1 MALIIYR
8 GLIFNKECAMHH
20 LLKTVLFSVLVVAS
34 LTACKKAQEESAEA
48 ARETITE
55 MKASTIDAAN
65 EAAAQAERTANDIAQ
80 AADAVGASVSGTE
93 TADK

>member
-1 MALIIYR
+1 
-8 GLIFNKECAMHH
+8 MHH
-20 LLKTVLFSVLVVAS
+20 ILKTVLFSVLIVVS

-65 EAAAQAERTANDIAQ
+65 EAAAKAERAANDIAK
-80 AADAVGASVSGTE
+80 AADDAGASVSGAE
-93 TADK
+93 AADK

>member
-1 MALIIYR
+1 
-8 GLIFNKECAMHH
+8 MHH
-20 LLKTVLFSVLVVAS
+20 ILKAALLSALVIIS

-65 EAAAQAERTANDIAQ
+65 EAAATAEQ
-80 AADAVGASVSGTE
+80 AANEIAKAAEEAGVPASEAES
-93 TADK
+93 ADK